1 MSEFEAC
8 LLPVVFFL
16 FSLCLF
22 FFMTSAGPTCYRLCV
37 DFLTVAS
44 SSVLFVRA
52 VDALVC
58 FLLCFS

>member
-1 MSEFEAC
+1 MRLVCF
-8 LLPVVFFL
+8 LLFFFFFFVF
-16 FSLCLF
+16 F

-37 DFLTVAS
+37 DFLTVVC